1 MEKII
6 KKLKNAK
13 TLQEFET
20 ASDELAIFAKTAT
33 AEQKKI
39 LGEVVVKKG
48 EEIMKEASAT
58 KKKAEALLTALEE
71 NVIIEINGIRYN
83 LDEWLTIP
91 EYVQR
96 FSINSKEVVSNW
108 IIRGIIPPEN
118 ILKINKLNK
127 KLIKAIPYK

>member
-6 KKLKNAK
+6 KKIKNAK

-33 AEQKKI
+33 PEQKKI
-39 LGEVVVKKG
+39 LGEVVEKKG

>member
-13 TLQEFET
+13 TLQEFEI

-33 AEQKKI
+33 PEQKKI
-39 LGEVVVKKG
+39 LGEVVEQKG
-48 EEIMKEASAT
+48 VEIMKEVSAT

-71 NVIIEINGIRYN
+71 KVVIEINGIRYN

-91 EYVQR
+91 EYVQK

-118 ILKINKLNK
+118 VLKINKLNK